1 MYRISPQHLAWCL
14 DGLVAGTPVNQI
26 SVPPAVREGALTALQ
41 RMLDNV
47 SSEPVAVS
55 QGSGQA
61 SDLALTD

>member
-1 MYRISPQHLAWCL
+1 
-14 DGLVAGTPVNQI
+14 LVAGTPVNQI

-55 QGSGQA
+55 RGSGQA